1 MCAVENSPV
10 LFAIIIGLR
19 PKTIGTK
26 QAATTDGSPYLFSTT
41 FFVFSSQRTIF
52 STCAFLQF
60 SLVPC
65 FQGWTLRLSVT
76 RYFNPLFIYL
86 FTSDSDFDSDLHL
99 TSRSQQHQKKKH
111 CEWPPSL
118 DLFTTWNELAE
129 PKPWANLPMNFHP
142 KLSQLSPPAPLN
154 FYTFIPSAGG
164 LSSNFSSCF

>member
-41 FFVFSSQRTIF
+41 FFVFFSQRAIF
-52 STCAFLQF
+52 STVFFLQF

-86 FTSDSDFDSDLHL
+86 FTSDTPILIVTYTLLVDPSNIRRRSIVSGHQVS
-99 TSRSQQHQKKKH
+99 TSSQRGT
-111 CEWPPSL
+111 S
-118 DLFTTWNELAE
+118 
-129 PKPWANLPMNFHP
+129 
-142 KLSQLSPPAPLN
+142 
-154 FYTFIPSAGG
+154 
-164 LSSNFSSCF
+164 